1 VRGHDTTVFSTVT
14 ANRAKAVGEAVTR
27 LQKASASE
35 ETSSAVHHLPGHT
48 ADQGHMCNKGTV
60 RQLGSRDHGWSS
72 ALADAWR
79 VQTRA
84 VAGVTEKETS
94 SDVLIRAE
102 ERGHDGRLGVGEKEA
117 STSWMQYRISQQSC
131 GLMLIFGNA
140 SVALYESHWR
150 DRPVEQVQQVAV
162 EHIIYLFIHVHKTAE
177 SWAA

>member
-1 VRGHDTTVFSTVT
+1 
-14 ANRAKAVGEAVTR
+14 VTR

-72 ALADAWR
+72 ALADTWR

-94 SDVLIRAE
+94 SDVLIGLRREDMMADWGLV
-102 ERGHDGRLGVGEKEA
+102 ERKPA
-117 STSWMQYRISQQSC
+117 TSWMQYRISQQSC

-140 SVALYESHWR
+140 SVALYESNLR

-162 EHIIYLFIHVHKTAE
+162 EPIIYQFIHIHTTAE
-177 SWAA
+177 S